1 MKQAIVDRRGF
12 LRIAGAAGVA
22 GSFALAGCSSAAMSG
37 AGQGTQGIETI
48 TIAGLSPLSG
58 AYAQTGIDTNMIGK
72 LVADARGKLLGQ
84 TLNYTPVDT
93 QGLVDEAQR
102 VVTNAMQTK
111 DVKYFFGVAS
121 SSVALSVGSIINTN
135 GGVFLTSVGADE
147 VTGSSCNRGMFR
159 WSVPT
164 YGAIRET
171 VIPMLKEDP
180 TLKRWYAI
188 TPNYVFGQ
196 SLLDNAKAVL
206 PQYGAEL
213 VGNSFHSL
221 DETQFS
227 SYIANAVAA
236 KPDVLLLLNFSAQ
249 NTNTLKEAISFG
261 LKEKMKI
268 LSVWATGL
276 DQFEALGAEATEG
289 LYFGSQYW
297 HEVDTPENKKF
308 VKLVRDAT
316 GKPPNYPIAA
326 GYAEINLLL
335 DAINKAGSAE
345 DPAKVIKALE
355 GYEYAGLTGTEKIR
369 ADNHQVEKDYY
380 FLKGKAKSQMKDEW
394 DFVDVMSSGKSFLP
408 VGQTGCKL

>member
-1 MKQAIVDRRGF
+1 
-12 LRIAGAAGVA
+12 
-22 GSFALAGCSSAAMSG
+22 
-37 AGQGTQGIETI
+37 
-48 TIAGLSPLSG
+48 
-58 AYAQTGIDTNMIGK
+58 
-72 LVADARGKLLGQ
+72 
-84 TLNYTPVDT
+84 
-93 QGLVDEAQR
+93 
-102 VVTNAMQTK
+102 
-111 DVKYFFGVAS
+111 
-121 SSVALSVGSIINTN
+121 
-135 GGVFLTSVGADE
+135 
-147 VTGSSCNRGMFR
+147 MFR

-276 DQFEALGAEATEG
+276 DQFEALGAEATEE